1 VLHGLIVTHGD
12 LGRSLRATAETMTG
26 LGSDVDVLS
35 NEKHSRDSLCEA
47 VEERLRLWG
56 DEEGIVLT
64 DIPGGSCTHA
74 ALLRAAT
81 HANVGVV
88 TGVNLPML
96 VDFLFNR
103 GKYGVAELADR
114 LEFKGKAAVQ
124 NLGPVVHPAE
134 GSAPDEDRPTA

>member
-1 VLHGLIVTHGD
+1 VLRGLIITHGD

-26 LGSDVDVLS
+26 LGSDVEVLS
-35 NEKHSRDSLCEA
+35 NENHSGDSLSHA
-47 VEERLRLWG
+47 VEERLCLWG
-56 DEEGIVLT
+56 DDEGIVLT

-74 ALLRAAT
+74 ALLRAASRP
-81 HANVGVV
+81 NVGVV

-103 GKYGVAELADR
+103 GKYGVAELAQR

-124 NLGPVVHPAE
+124 NLEALRQSSNPSGE
-134 GSAPDEDRPTA
+134 GSGSA

>member
-12 LGRSLRATAETMTG
+12 LGRSLRTTAETMTG
-26 LGSDVDVLS
+26 LGSDIEVLS
-35 NEKHSRDSLCEA
+35 NETHSRESLCEA
-47 VEERLRLWG
+47 VEGHLRLWG

-74 ALLRAAT
+74 ALLRAAR
-81 HANVGVV
+81 HPNVGVV

-103 GKYGVAELADR
+103 GKYGVAELAER

-124 NLGPVVHPAE
+124 NLQPVVHPADTSPPGE
-134 GSAPDEDRPTA
+134 GRPTA